1 MRLYGLIGFPLSH
14 SFSKKYF
21 TEKFEKEGLS
31 DCRFENFPITSA
43 GEIKNVLQQN
53 PEIAGLSVT
62 IPHKKTII
70 SFLNNVSEV
79 VKKINACN
87 CIKKTPDKLIG
98 YNTDVTGFERSLK
111 KVLNHHHKNA
121 LILGTGG
128 SSKAVE
134 YVLNKLNINYR
145 V

>member
-1 MRLYGLIGFPLSH
+1 MRLFGLIGFPLSH

-31 DCRFENFPITSA
+31 DCRFENFTITSA
-43 GEIKNVLQQN
+43 AEIKNVLQQY
-53 PEIAGLSVT
+53 PEIVGLNVT

-70 SFLNNVSEV
+70 SFLDDVNEV

-87 CIKKTPDKLIG
+87 CIKKTQDKLIG
-98 YNTDVTGFERSLK
+98 YNTDIIGFERSLK
-111 KVLNHHHKNA
+111 KVLDHSHKNA

-128 SSKAVE
+128 SSNAIE
-134 YVLNKLNINYR
+134 YVLKKLDIN
-145 V
+145 